1 MNTVLCMGE
10 LLLRLSPAPK
20 DARADKH
27 PMLLFVGGAEANVA
41 TALAGWQIPVSYCTV
56 LPNNFMSKY
65 VLQYL
70 AAKKINTEPILIA
83 GKRIGL
89 YYLETGADIKGGV
102 VYDRDH
108 SAFSELQ
115 TGIIDWDAVLDGVG
129 WFHFTAISPALNQN
143 VANVCLE
150 ALAAAAKK
158 NITISVDLN
167 YRSKLWNYGKQPMD
181 IMPDLVKYCDVIMG
195 NIWSAHTLLGTAIDE
210 HIQYKK
216 SKQAYIDHAEATA
229 KEIKQAFPKCKMVAN
244 TFRFDSE
251 HDHILYYT
259 TLFMNGRSYVS
270 NEFSCAGVVDRSGSG
285 DCFMAGLI
293 FGLLTNP
300 DQPQEL
306 LNYATAAAFG
316 KLQEQGDATEQDV
329 LSVEE
334 ESKEKKIF
342 NGQ

>member
-10 LLLRLSPAPK
+10 LLLRLSPSPK

-41 TALAGWQIPVSYCTV
+41 TALAGWQMPVSYCTV
-56 LPNNFMSKY
+56 LPDNFMSKY
-65 VLQYL
+65 VIQYL
-70 AAKKINTEPILIA
+70 ANKKIDTSPILIA

-102 VYDRDH
+102 VYDRNH
-108 SAFSELQ
+108 SAFSELH
-115 TGIIDWDAVLDGVG
+115 TGMIDWDHVLEGVT

-143 VANVCLE
+143 VNDVCLE
-150 ALAAAAKK
+150 ALEAATKK

-167 YRSKLWNYGKQPMD
+167 YRSKLWNYGKQPID
-181 IMPDLVKYCDVIMG
+181 VMPTLVKYCDVIMG
-195 NIWSAHTLLGTAIDE
+195 NIWSAHTLLGTTIDE
-210 HIQYKK
+210 QIHAKK
-216 SKQAYIDHAEATA
+216 SKQTYVDHAAFTA
-229 KEIKQAFPKCKMVAN
+229 KEIMQAYPKCKVVAN

-251 HDHILYYT
+251 DDHILYYT
-259 TLFMNGRSYVS
+259 TLLMDGKSYVS
-270 NEFSCAGVVDRSGSG
+270 NEYSCAGVVDRSGSG

-293 FGLLTNP
+293 FGLLTNAH
-300 DQPQEL
+300 QPQEL

-334 ESKEKKIF
+334 EAK
-342 NGQ
+342 